1 MGQASSS
8 SSAASAINDSGGDF
22 AVGGKPNVLGYVV
35 AAHGGTL
42 NLGSKTPA
50 PGDLGLYLI
59 LGVFGLIA
67 IWIIWGRKH

>member
-35 AAHGGTL
+35 AALVVVLVVFAWL
-42 NLGSKTPA
+42 NKKL
-50 PGDLGLYLI
+50 
-59 LGVFGLIA
+59 
-67 IWIIWGRKH
+67 